1 MTGEVWDMGC
11 FLVIKDRVVQG
22 GEFTG
27 APCWLPPGPE
37 TKQDPMGL
45 RDAKPLC
52 VPHFLITG
60 NRLHSAS
67 LMSLPSITHVQ
78 TVAHRGRE
86 EMQRYGRSHQE
97 RIGQGWGAGPGSPS
111 RGTRTVSLFSRQ
123 TEAPTR
129 WEK

>member
-11 FLVIKDRVVQG
+11 FLVIKDHVVQG

-45 RDAKPLC
+45 QDAKPLC
-52 VPHFLITG
+52 IPHFLITK

-86 EMQRYGRSHQE
+86 EMQS
-97 RIGQGWGAGPGSPS
+97 
-111 RGTRTVSLFSRQ
+111 
-123 TEAPTR
+123 
-129 WEK
+129 

>member
-97 RIGQGWGAGPGSPS
+97 RIGQGWGGGSWLPFKGYTHS
-111 RGTRTVSLFSRQ
+111 IFVFQ
-123 TEAPTR
+123 TN
-129 WEK
+129 